1 VPAQAAHVATKEGQG
16 RRTVLQSFCQGRL
29 FAERTS
35 PAPAEVIGLHGWAR
49 SREDLAGPLAGL
61 NALAIDLPGF
71 GASPEPPQA
80 WGSEGYA
87 AMIAE
92 VVTGLGRPQV
102 LLGHSFG
109 GRVAVKLAAGWPEL
123 VSGLVLA
130 GVPLLRQQSARVSP
144 AWRFR
149 VARWGSRHGLVSG
162 ARIEKLRGRYGSED
176 YRRASGVMRSVL
188 VRVVNESYE
197 QDLPRI
203 TCPVELVWGSNDT
216 AAPLPVARQACGLL
230 PNARLEVIEG
240 AGHMTPLTAPDAL
253 RRSVKRLVRASIA

>member
-1 VPAQAAHVATKEGQG
+1 
-16 RRTVLQSFCQGRL
+16 VLQSFCQGRL
-29 FAERTS
+29 FAERSS
-35 PAPAEVIGLHGWAR
+35 PAPTEVIGLHGWAR
-49 SREDLAGPLAGL
+49 SREDLAAPLAGL
-61 NALAIDLPGF
+61 HALAIDLPGF

-80 WGSEGYA
+80 WGSESYA

-92 VVTGLGRPQV
+92 LLADLDRPQV

-109 GRVAVKLAAGWPEL
+109 GRIAVRLAAGWPEL

-130 GVPLLRQQSARVSP
+130 GVPLLRQPSARVSP

-149 VARWGSRHGLVSG
+149 VARWGSRRGLVSD
-162 ARIEKLRGRYGSED
+162 ARMEKLRSHYGSED

-197 QDLPRI
+197 EDLPRI

-216 AAPLPVARQACGLL
+216 AAPLPMARQACALL

-240 AGHMTPLTAPDAL
+240 GGHMTPLSAPGTL
-253 RRSVKRLVRASIA
+253 RRSVERLVRASIA